1 MPMKMVIGPMLF
13 WGVISS
19 SMALGQQVIPLYD
32 GKIPNSKETPDRER
46 ETASHFLSRV
56 SKPTLTMYSPSG
68 GLANHAAVIVCPGG
82 GYMLLNI
89 DAEGTKV
96 AQRLNALG
104 ITAFV
109 LKYRLP
115 DDSTMVDKSIGPLE
129 DAQRALLIVK
139 MRASEWNIDTAKI
152 GIMGFSAGGHLAA
165 SAATHFEKS
174 YVENPSGISL
184 RPAFMILVY
193 PVISFTDSL
202 ASKVTRTALVGKDPT
217 AEQIAFFSAE
227 ENVNSN
233 TPPAFILHAGDDGLV
248 SVKNSIAFYLA
259 LQKNKVPAGIH
270 IFPKGQH
277 GFMIPPA
284 SMAWFDYCTQW
295 LKEGGW
301 VK

>member
-1 MPMKMVIGPMLF
+1 
-13 WGVISS
+13 
-19 SMALGQQVIPLYD
+19 MAFGQQVISLYD
-32 GKIPNSKETPDRER
+32 SKIPNSKETPDRER
-46 ETASHFLSRV
+46 ETTSHFLSKV
-56 SKPTLTMYSPSG
+56 SRPTLTLYSPSG
-68 GLANHAAVIVCPGG
+68 GLANHTAVIVCPGG

-115 DDSTMVDKSIGPLE
+115 DDSTMVDKSIGPSE

-139 MRASEWNIDTAKI
+139 MRAREWNIDTARI

-248 SVKNSIAFYLA
+248 SVKNTIAFYLA

-277 GFMIPPA
+277 GFILPPA
-284 SMAWFDYCTQW
+284 NTTWFDYCTQW
-295 LKEGGW
+295 LKESGW